1 MRVGKVRGRRGG
13 RKERHRQAF
22 YIFCGL
28 VYLVIG
34 VGGGIAAAADG
45 YVAGVAVILIS
56 IPMAGLCFSEVLLD

>member
-1 MRVGKVRGRRGG
+1 MRGRRGG
-13 RKERHRQAF
+13 RKERHRQGF

>member
-1 MRVGKVRGRRGG
+1 MRGRRSGIQ
-13 RKERHRQAF
+13 KRHRQAF

-28 VYLVIG
+28 VFLVFG

-56 IPMAGLCFSEVLLD
+56 MPMAELCFSELLLD

>member
-1 MRVGKVRGRRGG
+1 VRGRRGG
-13 RKERHRQAF
+13 RQERHGQAF

-28 VYLVIG
+28 VYLVVG

>member
-1 MRVGKVRGRRGG
+1 M
-13 RKERHRQAF
+13 ERHRQAF